1 MPLLILH
8 LPPLG
13 ELLTGTL
20 QTGKWRYLG
29 PGACLQ
35 LLLSLA
41 RRASSVWQAARE
53 LDSGLAEICASS
65 AREERGGLQRREAL
79 LGRMD
84 GVLPKEQGG
93 WP

>member
-8 LPPLG
+8 LPLLG

-29 PGACLQ
+29 PGSCLQ
-35 LLLSLA
+35 LLLSLV
-41 RRASSVWQAARE
+41 RRASSVWQAAHK
-53 LDSGLAEICASS
+53 LDSGLAEIRASS
-65 AREERGGLQRREAL
+65 TREDGGGLQRREAP

-84 GVLPKEQGG
+84 GVLPREQGG
-93 WP
+93 WS